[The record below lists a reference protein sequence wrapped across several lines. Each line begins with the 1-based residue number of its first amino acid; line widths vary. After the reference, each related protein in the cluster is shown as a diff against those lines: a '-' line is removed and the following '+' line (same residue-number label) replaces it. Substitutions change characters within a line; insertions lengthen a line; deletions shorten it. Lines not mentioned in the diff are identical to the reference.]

1 MIFPTGSLING
12 LAIMAG
18 ALLGL
23 AFGSRMPE
31 KMRELIFQGIGLCI
45 LVLGL
50 KSALVGNNAIVT
62 IGSIVTGS
70 ILGELLCIE
79 DRLTGLSDTLK
90 KLVRSNNPQFT
101 EGLVTGSLLFCIGA
115 MGILASIEEGLRG
128 QREIVHAKALIDFF
142 AAIILAAGL
151 GFGVFFSG
159 ISVFIYQGI
168 IVIAASLLIALFT
181 DPVLTEI
188 TTTGGI
194 LMLAI
199 ATNMLK
205 LTQIRIG
212 NMLPSL
218 PMAAIFAIYWPRF
231 F

>member
-1 MIFPTGSLING
+1 MIFPVGSFING

-50 KSALVGNNAIVT
+50 QSALKGNNAIIT

-70 ILGELLCIE
+70 ILGELLRIE
-79 DRLTGLSDTLK
+79 DRLVGLSDKLK
-90 KLVRSNNPQFT
+90 KLVGSSNPQFT
-101 EGLVTGSLLFCIGA
+101 EGFVTGSLLFCIGA
-115 MGILASIEEGLRG
+115 MGILASIEEGLQGVRD
-128 QREIVHAKALIDFF
+128 IVHAKALIDFF
-142 AAIILAAGL
+142 AAIILAASL

-168 IVIAASLLIALFT
+168 IVIAASLLVSLFT

-188 TTTGGI
+188 STTGGI

-205 LTQIRIG
+205 LTHIRIG

-218 PMAAIFAIYWPRF
+218 VMATFFAIYWPYF
-231 F
+231 